1 MVIGIVLPEGAA
13 PFRVL
18 VVSDRSTSRGPAVQ
32 RLLGAHLRAG
42 GGYADVALACAGV
55 RAGAGEPMQ
64 ADTARA
70 LAELDV
76 DSGGHVAR
84 RLTERRVVQADLVLA
99 VARRQARTV
108 AELRPDAA
116 ARTFT
121 VHEFAR
127 LAAAGAGAAGARRSA
142 TVAERVSALDALRS
156 RPGEVSHGVED
167 DIADPAGG
175 GYADHRR
182 MVRGVDAVT
191 LQLARVLTPLPAM
204 VAAAET
210 DAAAGAG
217 AAAGNGARAA
227 RDTAARA
234 AGDTTRAGDDTGDT
248 TGDTTRAGD
257 DTVDDTAEAV

>member
-1 MVIGIVLPEGAA
+1 MVIKLAPAEGADGSA

-42 GGYADVALACAGV
+42 GWSADVALTCAGV

-76 DSGGHVAR
+76 DAGGHVAR
-84 RLTERRVVQADLVLA
+84 RLTERRVVQADLVLT
-99 VARRQARTV
+99 VARRQARAV
-108 AELRPDAA
+108 AELRPGAA
-116 ARTFT
+116 HRTFT

-127 LAAAGAGAAGARRSA
+127 LAAVLTGGTAAPAAGRPVTLAAR
-142 TVAERVSALDALRS
+142 VAALDELRTRPAEGS
-156 RPGEVSHGVED
+156 RGLED
-167 DIADPAGG
+167 DIADPSGG

-191 LQLARVLTPLPAM
+191 LRLARALTPPATTADAT
-204 VAAAET
+204 AADT
-210 DAAAGAG
+210 SRAGAG
-217 AAAGNGARAA
+217 KVAPE
-227 RDTAARA
+227 
-234 AGDTTRAGDDTGDT
+234 
-248 TGDTTRAGD
+248 
-257 DTVDDTAEAV
+257 AEAV